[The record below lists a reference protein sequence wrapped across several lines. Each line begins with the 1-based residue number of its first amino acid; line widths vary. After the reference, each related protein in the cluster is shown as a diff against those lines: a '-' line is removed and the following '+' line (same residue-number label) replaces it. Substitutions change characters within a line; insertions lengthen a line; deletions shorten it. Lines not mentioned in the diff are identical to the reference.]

1 MMMARRQVGLLAQIE
16 NGAVDEAVPLA
27 STLRKCVI
35 LGGHASSSELRDW
48 ARRELDGYSDDV
60 SDLPKYRILTAP
72 ILADGM
78 NAAWRFRRKQISTWD
93 LPDFAEPAY
102 RDGIKMPMG
111 VGELEKLAKR
121 TESIDLQAPGM
132 VDLVYY
138 MNNAEDYNVSFERIY
153 FSVHPTA
160 IDGILDTI
168 RTNLAS
174 MVAELRAVGVGDND
188 IPTSLAADQAF
199 QVVIKKASRSPI
211 TINSAIASGPGATAS
226 TEHQTLDATDNS
238 PEWVRALRGPWGAL
252 VGAATV
258 VGAYAAVAAG
268 TDWWPF

>member
-1 MMMARRQVGLLAQIE
+1 ME
-16 NGAVDEAVPLA
+16 EAMPLA
-27 STLRKCVI
+27 STLRKCVV

-48 ARRELDGYSDDV
+48 ARHELDGYSDDV

-78 NAAWRFRRKQISTWD
+78 NAAWQFRRKQISTWD
-93 LPDFAEPAY
+93 LPDFAEDAY

-111 VGELEKLAKR
+111 VGELESLARHSKP
-121 TESIDLQAPGM
+121 IDLQAPGM

-138 MNNAEDYNVSFERIY
+138 MNNAGNYNVSFERIY
-153 FSVHPTA
+153 FSVHPSA
-160 IDGILDTI
+160 IHGILDTI

-174 MVAELRAVGVGDND
+174 MVAELRAVGVGDDD

-211 TINSAIASGPGATAS
+211 TINSAIASGPGVTAS
-226 TEHQTLDATDNS
+226 AGNQTPYAPDNA
-238 PEWVRALRGPWGAL
+238 PGWARALRGPWGVL
-252 VGAATV
+252 VGSATI

-268 TDWWPF
+268 AGWWPF